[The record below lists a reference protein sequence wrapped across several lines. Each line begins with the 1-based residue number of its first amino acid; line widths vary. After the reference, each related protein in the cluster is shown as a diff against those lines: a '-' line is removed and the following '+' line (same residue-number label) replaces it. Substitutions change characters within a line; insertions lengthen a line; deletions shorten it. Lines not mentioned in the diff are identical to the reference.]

1 MQKEKF
7 MTNAIWL
14 TITTFLLRL
23 VFTAFRVTVSNK
35 VGAECMGLYQLTF
48 AIYGISVNLATSG
61 INFAVIRLVSR
72 ARALGKYSI
81 KHIMKNAIVYSAFFG
96 VLALLLVYIFADKI
110 AIYWFFDERSALS
123 IKIFAISLPFI
134 SISSALTG
142 LFYSLDRVKIT
153 LCSRV
158 LEQAS
163 QIILFFVL
171 FHFVPKGNVQYACA
185 AIVLSSALS
194 EIIGAIFLA
203 VVYVFFKENKKPKE
217 KGIFREMCSVSM
229 SAAVGTYL
237 KSGLQTL
244 ENTLV
249 PAGFRKFGASQ
260 AEALS
265 GYGILCSMV
274 MPVIFFPSFV
284 LTSFSMLLIPQFTR
298 AQSLNKQK
306 EIQKNTAFT
315 VRLTLYFALFVSA
328 NFIVFGK
335 PLGNVLYSATTAG
348 DLIEIMAPLVPFMYL
363 DSIADGLLKGL
374 GEYNR
379 VIAYS
384 TIDTVV
390 SIVLIILTVSRF
402 GLYGY
407 ILVVFVST
415 MLNSC
420 LSCAR
425 LLKIT
430 DNKLKLWGDIVS
442 PLALALG
449 SAMLSKGLVNVLEIG
464 ETVKLIL
471 ALLVSGIAFVIL
483 LKMFCKSAYEI
494 LLKAVNMLLGL
505 FKKTNLSNNKNIN
518 NICVSNKRGKRYA
531 SHQ

>member
-1 MQKEKF
+1 MQKGKF
-7 MTNAIWL
+7 MSNAMWL
-14 TITTFLLRL
+14 TLTTFLLRL
-23 VFTAFRVTVSNK
+23 VFTGFRVAVSNK

-48 AIYGISVNLATSG
+48 AIYGISLNVATSG

-72 ARALGKYSI
+72 AHALGKHSI
-81 KHIMKNAIVYSAFFG
+81 KHIMLRALIYSAFFG
-96 VLALLLVYIFADKI
+96 TLAFLTVFLLSDKI
-110 AIYWFFDERSALS
+110 ALYWLFDERSALS
-123 IKIFAISLPFI
+123 IKIFAVSLPFI
-134 SISSALTG
+134 SLSSALTG
-142 LFYSLDRVKIT
+142 LFYSLGRVKVT

-158 LEQAS
+158 LEQVTE
-163 QIILFFVL
+163 IILFFTL
-171 FHFVPKGNVQYACA
+171 FNFVPKGNVEYACA
-185 AIVLSSALS
+185 LITLSSCAS
-194 EIIGAIFLA
+194 EVVGAIFLA
-203 VVYVFFKENKKPKE
+203 VVYAFFRETKKPKE
-217 KGIFREMCSVSM
+217 KGVFKELCHVSM

-249 PAGFRKFGASQ
+249 PVGFRKYGASK

-274 MPVIFFPSFV
+274 MPVFFFPSFV
-284 LTSFSMLLIPQFTR
+284 LSAFSMLLIPEFTR
-298 AQSLNKQK
+298 AQSLEKQK

-315 VRLTLYFALFVSA
+315 VRLTLYFALFISA

-335 PLGNVLYSATTAG
+335 PLGNALYGIGKAG

-379 VIAYS
+379 VITYS

-390 SIVLIILTVSRF
+390 SILLILLTVSRL

-430 DNKLKLWGDIVS
+430 DNKLSLWGDIVS
-442 PLALALG
+442 VFALALS
-449 SAMLSKGLVNVLEIG
+449 SALLSKWLVGALGVGKIIELVL
-464 ETVKLIL
+464 L
-471 ALLVSGIAFVIL
+471 FVLSAGFFIL
-483 LKMFCKSAYEI
+483 LLKTLCKSAYKI
-494 LLKAVNMLLGL
+494 LLSAVSMFFGL
-505 FKKTNLSNNKNIN
+505 FKKGNLSKKKNIN
-518 NICVSNKRGKRYA
+518 NICMSTKRGKTYA

>member
-14 TITTFLLRL
+14 TLTTFLLRL

-48 AIYGISVNLATSG
+48 AIYGISFNLACSG

-72 ARALGKYSI
+72 AHALGKHSI
-81 KHIMKNAIVYSAFFG
+81 KHIMKNAFIYSAIFG
-96 VLALLLVYIFADKI
+96 ILAFVLVFIFADEI
-110 AIYWFFDERSALS
+110 ALYWLFDKRSALS
-123 IKIFAISLPFI
+123 LKMFAISLPFI
-134 SISSALTG
+134 SFSSALTG
-142 LFYSLDRVKIT
+142 LFYSLGRVKVT
-153 LCSRV
+153 LFSRV
-158 LEQAS
+158 LEQLAE
-163 QIILFFVL
+163 IILFFVF
-171 FHFVPKGNVQYACA
+171 FHFVPKGNVEYACA
-185 AIVLSSALS
+185 VIVLSSSLS
-194 EIIGAIFLA
+194 EVIGAVFLT
-203 VVYVFFKENKKPKE
+203 VVYMFFRENNRLRE
-217 KGIFREMCSVSM
+217 KGIFRKICRVSF

-249 PAGFRKFGASQ
+249 PIGFRKYGASE

-284 LTSFSMLLIPQFTR
+284 LSSFSMLLIPQFTR

-328 NFIVFGK
+328 NFIIFGK
-335 PLGNVLYSATTAG
+335 PLGQALYG
-348 DLIEIMAPLVPFMYL
+348 MNKVGELIEIMAPLVPFMYL

-390 SIVLIILTVSRF
+390 SILLILLTVSRL

-420 LSCAR
+420 MSTAR

-430 DNKLKLWGDIVS
+430 DNKLSFFKDIVCV
-442 PLALALG
+442 LIVTF
-449 SAMLSKGLVNVLEIG
+449 SAAIFAKHIVGMMHVGEIAR
-464 ETVKLIL
+464 LIL
-471 ALLVSGIAFVIL
+471 AFVISGVIFVVL
-483 LKMFCKSAYEI
+483 LKKLCKSAYKV
-494 LLKAVNMLLGL
+494 LLDAVDMFGAA
-505 FKKTNLSNNKNIN
+505 FKKSNLLRLKNIN
-518 NICVSNKRGKRYA
+518 NTCANTNKGGKRNA
-531 SHQ
+531 S

>member
-14 TITTFLLRL
+14 TLTTFLLRL

-81 KHIMKNAIVYSAFFG
+81 KHIMKNALVYSAFFG
-96 VLALLLVYIFADKI
+96 ILAFALVFFFADEI
-110 AIYWFFDERSALS
+110 ALHWLFDKRSALS

-158 LEQAS
+158 LEQVF
-163 QIILFFVL
+163 QIILFFLL

-194 EIIGAIFLA
+194 EIIGAVFLA
-203 VVYVFFKENKKPKE
+203 IVYAFFKENKKPKE
-217 KGIFREMCSVSM
+217 NGIFRKMCSVSM

-249 PAGFRKFGASQ
+249 PVGFRKFGASE

-315 VRLTLYFALFVSA
+315 VKLTLYFALFVSA

-335 PLGNVLYSATTAG
+335 PLGQALYGMNEAG

-390 SIVLIILTVSRF
+390 SILLILLTVSKL
-402 GLYGY
+402 GLHGY
-407 ILVVFVST
+407 ILVIFVST

-430 DNKLKLWGDIVS
+430 DNKLSLWKDITL
-442 PLALALG
+442 PFALALG
-449 SAMLSKGLVNVLEIG
+449 SAMLSKGLVGALGIG
-464 ETVKLIL
+464 EIVKLIL
-471 ALLVSGIAFVIL
+471 VLLASGTVFVVSLKTFCESAHKTL
-483 LKMFCKSAYEI
+483 LTAI
-494 LLKAVNMLLGL
+494 NMLIDM
-505 FKKTNLSNNKNIN
+505 FKKGNLSGNKNIN
-518 NICVSNKRGKRYA
+518 NIRVSNKRGKTYA
-531 SHQ
+531 SQQ